1 MKDIDGY
8 VTKDNLYRL
17 ISQIKRNPDF
27 VVDDKTCSIIVDKI
41 SKMEES
47 DVQPV
52 KQLQKLHKCVDQAA
66 TVFFDSTLSFTIE
79 IKYKDFLR
87 FISLYISDR
96 STRFTDFNIDD
107 YIDDFE
113 ALKAIKIS
121 DPETTIKL
129 HWF

>member
-41 SKMEES
+41 SKMEKS

-52 KQLQKLHKCVDQAA
+52 KELQKLHMCVAEIFRQAKRIEMFA
-66 TVFFDSTLSFTIE
+66 DNWDTRDPCSPDYKFIITAVNLIQAFDKQIHNELFPEMIAE
-79 IKYKDFLR
+79 YKKED
-87 FISLYISDR
+87 
-96 STRFTDFNIDD
+96 
-107 YIDDFE
+107 
-113 ALKAIKIS
+113 K
-121 DPETTIKL
+121 
-129 HWF
+129 